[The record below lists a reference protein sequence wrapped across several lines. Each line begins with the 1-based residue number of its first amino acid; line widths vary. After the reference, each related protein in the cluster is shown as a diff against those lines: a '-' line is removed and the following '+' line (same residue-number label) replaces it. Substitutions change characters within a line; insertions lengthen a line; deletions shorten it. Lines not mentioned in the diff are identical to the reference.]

1 MLQDSPLTY
10 TVSPGTH
17 DGTVVIKLSGPLTLR
32 NLFQLQDELRTIK
45 SPLSIFDLSDSQYMD
60 SAGLGMLINYYAS
73 TEKNG
78 RRVALAGVNYRIEA
92 LLDMVHVKDLLRVF
106 PTVAAAEAAA

>member
-1 MLQDSPLTY
+1 
-10 TVSPGTH
+10 
-17 DGTVVIKLSGPLTLR
+17 
-32 NLFQLQDELRTIK
+32 
-45 SPLSIFDLSDSQYMD
+45 MD